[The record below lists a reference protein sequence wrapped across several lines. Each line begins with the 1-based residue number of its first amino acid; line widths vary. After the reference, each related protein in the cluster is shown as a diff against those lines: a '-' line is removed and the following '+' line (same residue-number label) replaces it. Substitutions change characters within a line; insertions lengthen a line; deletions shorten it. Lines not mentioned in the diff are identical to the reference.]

1 MSNVRQAN
9 IPLMERGDLSALT
22 WYDVRAGQAQTH
34 THAQEH
40 TGTTA
45 VQSYSS
51 RKCDESSL
59 AFHAPVDTMPGSMF
73 SHEANEE
80 PYFSQALSSS

>member
-1 MSNVRQAN
+1 M
-9 IPLMERGDLSALT
+9 PLMERGDLSALT
-22 WYDVRAGQAQTH
+22 RYDVRAGQAQTH
-34 THAQEH
+34 AHARTHAQAH
-40 TGTTA
+40 TGTAA

-59 AFHAPVDTMPGSMF
+59 AFHAPVDTMQGSMF
-73 SHEANEE
+73 SLGANEE